1 MRRHAA
7 ILSLAVAAAL
17 AAGEGGIWLDV
28 PFVKQV
34 ENGCGSATLSM
45 TMQYWQ
51 QHGASVNPQ
60 DVDAATIQK
69 QLYSPEDRGIASS
82 AMRQY
87 LEMHGFRALAFRGRW
102 EDLREQLSKG
112 RPLIAAIRSGADTFH
127 YVVVAGVGGGTI
139 EVNDAA
145 DRKLRQIPRA
155 EFEKKWK
162 ATGNWTLLA
171 VPRSGS

>member
-1 MRRHAA
+1 MIRRSA
-7 ILSLAVAAAL
+7 IPFLAVVAAL
-17 AAGEGGIWLDV
+17 AAADNSIWLDV
-28 PFVKQV
+28 PFVPQV

-51 QHGASVNPQ
+51 RHGAPVAPP
-60 DVDAATIQK
+60 DADAARIQQ
-69 QLYSPEDRGIASS
+69 QLYSPESRGIAAS

-87 LEMHGFRALAFRGRW
+87 LEAHGFRAVVFRGRW
-102 EDLREQLSKG
+102 EDLSDQLAKG

-127 YVVVAGVGGGTI
+127 YVVVAGVSGGTV

-145 DRKLRQIPRA
+145 DRKLRQVSRA

>member
-1 MRRHAA
+1 MRIPAA
-7 ILSLAVAAAL
+7 ILFPAVAVVL
-17 AAGEGGIWLDV
+17 AAGESGIWLDV
-28 PFVKQV
+28 PFVRQV

-45 TMQYWQ
+45 TMSYWQ
-51 QHGASVNPQ
+51 AHGASVEAQ
-60 DVDAATIQK
+60 DTDAARIQK
-69 QLYSPEDRGIASS
+69 QLYSPESRGIAAS
-82 AMRQY
+82 AMQHY
-87 LEMHGFRALAFRGRW
+87 LETHGFRAIAFRGRW
-102 EDLREQLSKG
+102 ADLREQLAKG

-127 YVVVAGVGGGTI
+127 YVVIAGVSGDTI

-145 DRKLRQIPRA
+145 DRKLRQVSRA